1 MKRIERMILVLGV
14 FLLIATPMFAQGNKD
29 TSDVAKTYTLRLA
42 HSGPTSEKNDDYV
55 GSTSLK
61 EYIESNSNGR
71 VKVEIYAGDQL
82 GNYQEVMEQ
91 INNESLEAAHTSIG
105 GITPFIPELAVLDL
119 QYILPNDEVVYKFME
134 GEFFDK
140 MKAKVQEK
148 LPNVV
153 LVGVSDGGRWRSFYT
168 TKKQIKTA
176 DDLKGL
182 KIRTI
187 SSVLQQEFVK
197 KLGGAATPVAWGEL
211 YTALA
216 TGLVDGTKNATPDIM
231 SNKFNESINY
241 ATLDRH
247 TFLFG
252 FYWVSDS
259 WLKTLPADLQ
269 QVVLDGFTY
278 AAKTQTKFNK
288 DVEDSA
294 NADFIAAGGTIYE
307 LNAEERKTFVSA
319 KTAMMDWYRSNYGSE
334 WLDIMLDAVEK
345 AKVAAG
351 YTD

>member
-1 MKRIERMILVLGV
+1 MFLAGVILLC
-14 FLLIATPMFAQGNKD
+14 LTPVFAQGSKEQSSEEQ
-29 TSDVAKTYTLRLA
+29 TFTLRLA
-42 HSGPTSEKNDDYV
+42 HAGPVSDMNDDYV
-55 GSTSLK
+55 GASALK
-61 EYIESNSNGR
+61 DYIEKNSNGR
-71 VKVEIYAGDQL
+71 ITVDIYAGNQL

-91 INNESLEAAHTSIG
+91 INNKSLEAAHTSIG
-105 GITPFIPELAVLDL
+105 GVTPFIPELAVLDL

-134 GEFFDK
+134 GEFFVK
-140 MKAKVQEK
+140 MKQAVQDD

-176 DDLKGL
+176 ADLKGM

-187 SSVLQQEFVK
+187 SSTLQQEFVK

-231 SNKFNESINY
+231 SNKFNESINF

-252 FYWVSDS
+252 FYWLSDS
-259 WLKTLPADLQ
+259 WLATLPQDLQ
-269 QVVLDGFTY
+269 QVVLDGFTS
-278 AAKTQTKFNK
+278 AAKIQTKFNK

-294 NADFIAAGGTIYE
+294 NEAFIAGGGTIYE
-307 LNAEERKTFVSA
+307 LNAEERKTFSSA
-319 KTAMMDWYRSNYGSE
+319 KVEMMNWYKAQYGDT
-334 WLDIMLDAVEK
+334 WLAIMVDAVEK
-345 AKVAAG
+345 AKLEAG
-351 YTD
+351 YTE